1 MNPPDAKG
9 GALSSGAV
17 AHPTGAV
24 TTPVASRRLLQ
35 HRRAG
40 VFALE
45 LFQAA
50 MPRFDAER
58 KSRDDLNAAAW
69 KKQAD
74 LPSASFALQP
84 N

>member
-1 MNPPDAKG
+1 
-9 GALSSGAV
+9 
-17 AHPTGAV
+17 
-24 TTPVASRRLLQ
+24 LLQ